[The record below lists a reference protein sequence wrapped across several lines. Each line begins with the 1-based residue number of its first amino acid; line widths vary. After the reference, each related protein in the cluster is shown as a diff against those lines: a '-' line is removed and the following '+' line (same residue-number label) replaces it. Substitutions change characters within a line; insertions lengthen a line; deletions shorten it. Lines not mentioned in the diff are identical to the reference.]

1 MSAAPSSPPPAVKP
15 APPAPPSSAW
25 PVQAQLAVAFLLGVA
40 VTLLVVQV
48 LGSLRGGSRPAEAT
62 HRINLNQAGR
72 AELLQLPGVGEG
84 LAGRIEEY
92 RDEHGGFRSVDE
104 LIHVHGV
111 GKTTLERLRPWL
123 AVEEFDEGEE
133 EFPAPAPRTGAR
145 QAGAEK
151 KDKPG
156 GMGAKSG
163 GPSAKVAQIK
173 QPIDVNR
180 ATAAELQQLPGIGP
194 KMSQRIIDERAK
206 APFKS
211 VDELRRVSGIGAKTL
226 EKLKPYITAG
236 TKTVPVVR
244 AD

>member
-1 MSAAPSSPPPAVKP
+1 MSTAPASPPRADRP
-15 APPAPPSSAW
+15 APPAPAW

-40 VTLLVVQV
+40 VTLLLVQV
-48 LGSLRGGSRPAEAT
+48 LGSLRFGSRPAEVT

-72 AELLQLPGVGEG
+72 AELLQLPGVGDS

-92 RDEHGGFRSVDE
+92 RDEHGGFRSVDD

-123 AVEEFDEGEE
+123 CVEEYEEGEE
-133 EFPAPAPRTGAR
+133 DFPSPAPRMAPR
-145 QAGAEK
+145 PAGTEK
-151 KDKPG
+151 KDKAG
-156 GMGAKSG
+156 GMGAKAG
-163 GPSAKVAQIK
+163 GTSAKVAQIK
-173 QPIDVNR
+173 DPIDVNR
-180 ATAAELQQLPGIGP
+180 ASASELQRLPGIGP
-194 KMSQRIIDERAK
+194 KMAQRIIDERTR

-226 EKLKPYITAG
+226 ERLRPYVTTG
-236 TKTVPVVR
+236 SKTVPVVR